1 MRKLNTVLLATMIVA
16 CSRPLRAADKTA
28 EQLAAAA
35 FKNPTIPFQSRLILT
50 EWKEG
55 DSHAE
60 EVNLFYSPPGIYRIE
75 FLAFDGSV
83 KKVVIND
90 ATKNQVTLKNGE
102 HVPAVVAYPP
112 QFSEMLGPDEMSA
125 LLQKNYNFK
134 LKGSDT
140 FIGRP
145 VWLVDMAPK
154 APGKPQHEL
163 KIDKETFIVLE
174 HRRFLPND
182 KIGSLTRF
190 STFEPNK
197 TFAPGTFSFA
207 KQSDG
212 LATDKRDFEMP
223 KSDTAKAPPA
233 KLRTLPEGFALSSYN
248 EFQVEGTVASH
259 FYYSDGALP
268 ISVFETKLPIHF
280 PGKTNVSD
288 KTDFA
293 VVPTYGLSSVDQ
305 VAYGQRN
312 GHYVTVIGEVS
323 PSLLQTIIHN
333 FN

>member
-1 MRKLNTVLLATMIVA
+1 MRKLNIVLATVA
-16 CSRPLRAADKTA
+16 TCSAPLWAANPTA
-28 EQLAAAA
+28 AQLASAA
-35 FKNPTIPFQSRLILT
+35 FKTPAIPFQSRLILT
-50 EWKEG
+50 EWKDG

-75 FLAFDGSV
+75 FLGFDGSV

-90 ATKNQVTLKNGE
+90 ASKKQVSLKNE
-102 HVPAVVAYPP
+102 NQNPAVVEYPP
-112 QFSEMLGPDEMSA
+112 QFSDLINPEEMTT
-125 LLQKNYNFK
+125 LLEKNYKFT

-145 VWLVDMAPK
+145 VWILEMTPK
-154 APGKPQHEL
+154 SAGKPKHEL
-163 KIDKETFIVLE
+163 KIDKETLVVLE

-197 TFAPGTFSFA
+197 TFAGGTFSLS
-207 KQSDG
+207 KQAAD
-212 LATDKRDFEMP
+212 LATDKRDFEMAKP
-223 KSDTAKAPPA
+223 DALKAPPE
-233 KLRTLPEGFALSSYN
+233 KMRTLPEGFTLSSYN
-248 EFQVEGTVASH
+248 VFEVEGTAANH

-280 PGKTNVSD
+280 PVKTSASE
-288 KTDFA
+288 KIDFT
-293 VVPTYGLSSVDQ
+293 VVPSYGLSSVDQ
-305 VAYGQRN
+305 VAYGKRDGN
-312 GHYVTVIGEVS
+312 YITVIGEVS
-323 PSLLQTIIHN
+323 PSLLQTIVHR